1 MKPVLFLI
9 AALVVLAALAIVAM
23 SVDDGATAAARQFYR
38 CHLTAL
44 KQYNNPDDEASPQVK
59 RMRFVRYCM
68 EAAGYEHDFRPNDVT
83 CGSMTDAEGALLT
96 SRCYVPMGRLSRG
109 LQRLEK
115 TILPPMEPPSR
126 SAFMGPAQ

>member
-1 MKPVLFLI
+1 MKLLFLI
-9 AALVVLAALAIVAM
+9 AALVLLAALAIVAT

-38 CHLTAL
+38 CHLDAL
-44 KQYNNPDDEASPQVK
+44 KQYNNSDDETSPQLK

-83 CGSMTDAEGALLT
+83 CGSIADPEGALLT
-96 SRCYVPMGRLSRG
+96 SRCYVAMGLLSRG

-115 TILPPMEPPSR
+115 SLLPPMEPPSR
-126 SAFMGPAQ
+126 SAFLRPAN